1 MKRVYSRLKSTTMA
15 PVLYR
20 PVYILNDMD
29 SPFLSTIPTVVVE
42 GSTTEGSSHEQ
53 SRKSGN

>member
-1 MKRVYSRLKSTTMA
+1 MKSQIPETIDLV
-15 PVLYR
+15 P
-20 PVYILNDMD
+20 IINDMD

-42 GSTTEGSSHEQ
+42 GSTSEGSSHEQ